1 MAEGIEKRAHGIDD
15 PPAETHSQAPAQR
28 PTAPSMKTGLDVDGL
43 DDPAEFGGL
52 VGEQEDGPP
61 PAADPREQ
69 SRIRLLPP
77 DPGVLAE
84 LSPWRW
90 GIAFAV
96 IAMLL
101 ALFCFIVFWGLTH
114 SSWWY

>member
-1 MAEGIEKRAHGIDD
+1 MTEGSEKGANAIKD
-15 PPAETHSQAPAQR
+15 PLAETDLQALAHR
-28 PTAPSMKTGLDVDGL
+28 PTAPPAHKDLDEAGL
-43 DDPAEFGGL
+43 DDATESEDL
-52 VGEQEDGPP
+52 VDEPEDGPL
-61 PAADPREQ
+61 AATDALQQ
-69 SRIRLLPP
+69 SEFKLLRP

-90 GIAFAV
+90 AIAFAV

-101 ALFCFIVFWGLTH
+101 ALFCFILFWGLTH